1 MSYITRMLTP
11 KKKQAVMKKV
21 QLHDQDTGS
30 SHVQA
35 AVLAERIEMLSG
47 HLKKH
52 PKDNHSRR
60 GLIKLVS
67 ERRKHEKY
75 AATQKTKSGEKAKKV
90 VKKVATKKVISKATA
105 KKIAKKVAKK
115 PMKKAVPGA
124 AKKTT
129 KKK

>member
-1 MSYITRMLTP
+1 MLTP
-11 KKKQAVMKKV
+11 KKKIAVMKKV

-75 AATQKTKSGEKAKKV
+75 AATQKTKEGAKAVKTVKKV
-90 VKKVATKKVISKATA
+90 VSKKVISKSTA

-115 PMKKAVPGA
+115 PMKKAVAGA
-124 AKKTT
+124 PKKAAP